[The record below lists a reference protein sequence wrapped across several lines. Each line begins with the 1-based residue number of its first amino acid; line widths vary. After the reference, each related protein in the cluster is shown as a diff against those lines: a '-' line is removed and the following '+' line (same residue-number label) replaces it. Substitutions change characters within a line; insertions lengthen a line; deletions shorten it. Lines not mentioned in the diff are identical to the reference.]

1 MEQVVIIVAGGKGL
15 RMGSQTPKQFLEI
28 NGKAIIIHTI
38 EKFKQALPSARLVL
52 VLPKNELPRWQSLA
66 DKHKIS
72 GVSCVAGGKTRFD
85 SVKAGLTEVK
95 CSSLVAIHDAVRPFV
110 SIETIKDCMRVAEK
124 NGAAIPVINLN
135 DSIRKVTNDGSFAVD
150 RSEYKLVQT
159 PQCFKS
165 EILVK
170 AYAQNY
176 QQHFTDDASVVE
188 SIGQKVRL
196 TVGNHENIKLTNPAD
211 LKWAN
216 SLFL

>member
-52 VLPKNELPRWQSLA
+52 VLPKNELPRWQTLA

-72 GVSCVAGGKTRFD
+72 RVSCVAGGKTRFD

-95 CSSLVAIHDAVRPFV
+95 SSSLVAIHDAVRPFV
-110 SIETIKDCMRVAEK
+110 SIETIKDCMRAAEK

-196 TVGNHENIKLTNPAD
+196 TAGNHENIKLTNPAD
-211 LKWAN
+211 LKWAT